1 MKDFSESHD
10 TLIHLFERI
19 HFFVQRLSTYTGMEL
34 TNETTELLGKI
45 MAQLL
50 RILALST
57 KAMTDKRISEL
68 IRSLCFSL
76 ADYGSEKI
84 MKKLLG
90 RKEVEEAVSQLDML
104 TKEESLMVVVRNL
117 KIAQDVDGDVKA
129 TKVLAED
136 IDSNVKATKVL
147 TEVID
152 GNVKAT
158 KVLVEDNAKGIEGVA
173 HRVDNGMKHSLSIFI
188 HILTLLKSC
197 PIIVT
202 YELRR
207 LSSPDT
213 IIDPQR

>member
-1 MKDFSESHD
+1 MKDVSGSHD
-10 TLIHLFERI
+10 TVIYLFERI
-19 HFFVQRLSTYTGMEL
+19 HFFVQRLKSYTGMEL
-34 TNETTELLGKI
+34 TNESTELLGKI

-68 IRSLCFSL
+68 IRSRCFSL
-76 ADYGSEKI
+76 ADYGLEKI

-117 KIAQDVDGDVKA
+117 AIAQDVDGNVKE

-136 IDSNVKATKVL
+136 
-147 TEVID
+147 ID

-158 KVLVEDNAKGIEGVA
+158 KVLVENNAKGIERVA
-173 HRVDNGMKHSLSIFI
+173 HRVDNGMKQSLSILV
-188 HILTLLKSC
+188 HIPTPFPLC
-197 PIIVT
+197 HIIVT
-202 YELRR
+202 HELRC
-207 LSSPDT
+207 LSHPDT
-213 IIDPQR
+213 MVDPQR